1 MIENEVELTL
11 EKLFTKPAQNPFSYN
26 LNFDNPDKIHDYYY
40 LFEQFKKI
48 FVNGIAYTTDHQQVE
63 TENGKTILIDKVK
76 KTYQVSL
83 IMKFILK
90 VWKRPIMSHM
100 INLLIKR
107 ILIIY
112 IK

>member
-1 MIENEVELTL
+1 MD
-11 EKLFTKPAQNPFSYN
+11 KP
-26 LNFDNPDKIHDYYY
+26 I
-40 LFEQFKKI
+40 
-48 FVNGIAYTTDHQQVE
+48 QQ
-63 TENGKTILIDKVK
+63 LIDKVK

-90 VWKRPIMSHM
+90 VWKRPIMRHM

-112 IK
+112 EINSKY